1 MLTCKDASHLVSE
14 QLERRL
20 SFRERWGLKMHL
32 WICVNCRRFERQIN
46 FMHAALRMLGKRA
59 EVADDSTEFPAE
71 ARERIRKALAEQSDH
86 HHKR

>member
-32 WICVNCRRFERQIN
+32 WICVNCRRFERQMN
-46 FMHAALRMLGKRA
+46 FMHAALRLLGKRA
-59 EVADDSTEFPAE
+59 EVADDSTEFPPE
-71 ARERIRKALAEQSDH
+71 ARERIRKVLAERSDH
-86 HHKR
+86 DHKH